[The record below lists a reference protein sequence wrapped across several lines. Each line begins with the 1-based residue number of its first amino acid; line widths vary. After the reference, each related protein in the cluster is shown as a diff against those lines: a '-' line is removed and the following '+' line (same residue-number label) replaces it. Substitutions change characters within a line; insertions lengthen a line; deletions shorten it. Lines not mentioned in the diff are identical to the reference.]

1 MEEPN
6 AQQRKNLLHVLA
18 YTNIVTAKA
27 REVFY
32 NNGINLTAAHTIHHL
47 LETRSIKR

>member
-32 NNGINLTAAHTIHHL
+32 NNGINESNTVRFRNLIL
-47 LETRSIKR
+47 